1 MARELPYDGKCRRFD
16 LYGALWLFCTRYHSG
31 RWSRG
36 YRILSR
42 LALLGYRPGLT
53 IREGHGFENEEQRDI
68 YRALWRS
75 YRKVV

>member
-1 MARELPYDGKCRRFD
+1 MPPYDDKCRRFD

-31 RWSRG
+31 QWSRG
-36 YRILSR
+36 SRILSR
-42 LALLGYRPGLT
+42 LTRAGYRPGLT
-53 IREGHGFENEEQRDI
+53 IRDGHGFESDEQRII